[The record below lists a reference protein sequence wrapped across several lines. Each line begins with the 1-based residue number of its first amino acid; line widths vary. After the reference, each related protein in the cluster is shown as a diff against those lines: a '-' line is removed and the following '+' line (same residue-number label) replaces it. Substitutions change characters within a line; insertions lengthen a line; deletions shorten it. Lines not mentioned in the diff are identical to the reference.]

1 MDKRITILKDVIR
14 HPVTAFREIDKNG
27 REYLTGAVFL
37 LLTVPFLSWVFLPE
51 FFTVSG
57 AIAGLVN
64 VMVCIVLTYYIGRF
78 LKGKAEFT
86 GLFSALGYSHLP
98 SVFSS
103 IIFGIGGRLNMGT
116 IRQIIDLFQDF
127 QEQVA
132 TEEVAEQ
139 VATQMLPLFKE
150 LFTPINISLGVIAFL
165 IGIWG
170 VILTILACREAHKFS
185 TKRAVG
191 TFVIAMFVGGM
202 INSLL
207 V

>member
-37 LLTVPFLSWVFLPE
+37 FLTVPFLSWVFLPE

-103 IIFGIGGRLNMGT
+103 IIFGIGGRLNIGT
-116 IRQIIDLFQDF
+116 IRQIIDLFHLL

-132 TEEVAEQ
+132 TEEAAEQ
-139 VATQMLPLFKE
+139 FATQMLPLLKE
-150 LFTPINISLGVIAFL
+150 LFTPINISLGAIAFL
-165 IGIWG
+165 IGTWG
-170 VILTILACREAHKFS
+170 IILTILACREAHKFS

>member
-1 MDKRITILKDVIR
+1 MDRRITILKDVIR
-14 HPVTAFREIDKNG
+14 HPITAFREIDKNG
-27 REYLTGAVFL
+27 RDYLTGAVFL

-51 FFTVSG
+51 FFTVSE

-103 IIFGIGGRLNMGT
+103 IIFGIGGRLNIGT
-116 IRQIIDLFQDF
+116 IRQIIDLS

-139 VATQMLPLFKE
+139 VATQMIPLLKE